1 MQIVVTLRNVRGERV
16 GIPRLFLDFRAEHAG
31 QFAMRIV
38 RLTAEVYVA
47 PAMKEYEI
55 KKYPFVGFGEVE
67 YRWGQFSVGQ
77 KDDWTVSVVLHP
89 HALTA
94 IEKMR
99 NKGDLF
105 LIVQFFCMASNIK
118 DNTSPIG
125 NLERAAVY
133 AESHSGHYSSF
144 EVAQSKWIKTLDSL
158 GYGDYFLIEI
168 PLKGAPGRRGMQKA
182 VEHLKAAR
190 EHFEE
195 GNDDE
200 TLGSCFKAFEYLAK
214 KSKSGTRPDQNA
226 FEKMLAN
233 VRDGEKRRRLT
244 MLMRELCNF
253 LTSGRHEPGIEGVM
267 IEERDS
273 EYALVLSQATLNYLA
288 KVMGETTGE

>member
-1 MQIVVTLRNVRGERV
+1 MQIIVTLRNVRGERL
-16 GIPRLFLDFRAEHAG
+16 GIPRLFLDFRAEHGG
-31 QFAMRIV
+31 QSAMRIV

-47 PAMKEYEI
+47 PAMNEYEI
-55 KKYPFVGFGEVE
+55 KKYPFVGCGEVE
-67 YRWGQFSVGQ
+67 YQWGQFSVGQ
-77 KDDWTVSVVLHP
+77 KNDWTVTLVLNP

-94 IEKMR
+94 IEEMR
-99 NKGDLF
+99 KKGDLF

-125 NLERAAVY
+125 NLERASVY

-144 EVAQSKWIKTLDSL
+144 EVAQSKWIKTLKSL
-158 GYGDYFLIEI
+158 GYGDYFLMEI
-168 PLKGAPGRRGMQKA
+168 PLEGVPGKRGMQKA
-182 VEHLKAAR
+182 VEHLKAAW
-190 EHFEE
+190 EHFEQ

-214 KSKSGTRPDQNA
+214 KSKSGERPDQNA

-233 VRDGEKRRRLT
+233 VREGEKRKRLT
-244 MLMRELCNF
+244 MLMRELCNY
-253 LTSGRHEPGIEGVM
+253 LTLGRHEPGTEGVI

-273 EYALVLSQATLNYLA
+273 AYALIVSQATLNYLA
-288 KVMGETTGE
+288 KVMRETS